1 MSSSLWCTL
10 SIFLLALWIGVIPT
24 SSAAGNGSP
33 DDLSKLWDQ
42 VSTSYPKYEN
52 TTKLLEELKAMNP
65 DLVKVYSVGKSVE
78 NREMWVIN
86 LRANIQQERKLLQ
99 PPMKIV
105 ANMHGDETVGR
116 SLMLMLAVD
125 LVKKFRANDPR

>member
-10 SIFLLALWIGVIPT
+10 SILLLALWIGVIPT
-24 SSAAGNGSP
+24 STAAGGEP
-33 DDLSKLWDQ
+33 PDLSKWWDQ

-52 TTKLLEELKAMNP
+52 TTKILEELKAVNP

-78 NREMWVIN
+78 GREMWVIN

>member
-10 SIFLLALWIGVIPT
+10 SILLLALWIGAIPT
-24 SSAAGNGSP
+24 STAAGGEP
-33 DDLSKLWDQ
+33 PDLSKWWDQ
-42 VSTSYPKYEN
+42 VSTSYPKYDN
-52 TTKLLEELKAMNP
+52 TTKILEELKAVNP

-78 NREMWVIN
+78 GREMWVIN